1 MRIGYCRVSTKSAEQ
16 TASVESQALRL
27 KECGCDQ
34 VLVDHGISG
43 FRDEGRKG
51 SCFPKL
57 IDLILEGVATEVVV
71 PHFDRTQRRLKWGMQ
86 LLDALESTGVRLLEL
101 DTGTWLDP
109 ANNPTDVLMAQIRTA
124 VQENE
129 SRVRRLKV
137 RRALDARRAR
147 GDYASGHIPFG
158 YAVEGGKVVPHP
170 DNWEAAKERWRQLEE
185 MDFNL
190 AGWLKRYEI
199 QITPRGIKAWVI
211 NPTLRGDVNRR
222 PGMTC
227 EPLITAEQW
236 AKAEWALSIR
246 SLARGVGGSRQ
257 VRLFT
262 GLVRCESCGK
272 NLHTVC
278 ERRTPRLKCKTRQ
291 CSWYGRGLQ
300 VAEVRR
306 QVIKALAVKNCAL
319 ADLAASDDQRE
330 TPEQLKL
337 RADIEGLER
346 LLHLPGVEQL
356 VAQQR
361 NQLAALTVRSV
372 APKRDMLRE
381 LFANPA
387 TLDLAT
393 DEELRPIVIEFV
405 ASIVWLGGLESVR
418 ITLR

>member
-16 TASVESQALRL
+16 TASVESQSLRL
-27 KECGCDQ
+27 QECGCDQ

-137 RRALDARRAR
+137 RRALATRRAR
-147 GDYASGHIPFG
+147 GEYASGQIPFG
-158 YAVEGGKVVPHP
+158 YAVKNGKVVPHP
-170 DNWEAAKERWRQLEE
+170 DDWKAAKERWRQLEE

-190 AGWLKRYEI
+190 AGWIKRYEI

-211 NPTLRGDVNRR
+211 NPTLRGEVNRR

-227 EPLITAEQW
+227 EPLVTAEQW
-236 AKAEWALSIR
+236 AKAEQALAIR
-246 SLARGVGGSRQ
+246 SLTRGVGGSRQ
-257 VRLFT
+257 VQLFT

-278 ERRTPRLKCKTRQ
+278 DRRTPRLKCKTRQ

-300 VAEVRR
+300 VAVVR
-306 QVIKALAVKNCAL
+306 QHVISALVAKNCEMAK
-319 ADLAASDDQRE
+319 LAASDDHYE
-330 TPEQLKL
+330 TPEQLQL

-361 NQLAALTVRSV
+361 NQLAALTVKSDSPRYEQF
-372 APKRDMLRE
+372 RE
-381 LFANPA
+381 LFADSA
-387 TLDLAT
+387 TLQLAT
-393 DEELRPIVIEFV
+393 NEELRPIVIEFIQ
-405 ASIVWLGGLESVR
+405 SITWPGGLESLR